1 MPHLEAIWVQP
12 RREGAAA
19 GEAEGCRAVRRHRWH
34 SVIICNVA
42 LSIGMP
48 KRKANSTPRSAQP
61 PPRGR
66 HICACIQ
73 GLYIGAGVFMR
84 IHRARARARTNTY
97 AYVASE
103 CYVWGIPVASASET
117 GHHPRVSICMLI
129 PNRPSS
135 STSPPRGAGRASRSA
150 ERVFFSTS
158 WRMPSANAEDP
169 CRSEG
174 TQRRVYPGLFQR
186 CPLIR
191 SSPRRSPL
199 VCPEKL
205 SKVDPRSGPIFE
217 ALASE
222 FPNVRSSALYLEAL

>member
-1 MPHLEAIWVQP
+1 MSCRTPAPMALRDHMQCGPIYRYAETKSEFDAALS
-12 RREGAAA
+12 AAA
-19 GEAEGCRAVRRHRWH
+19 AKGQAHLCMHSRPVHRRRRVYAH
-34 SVIICNVA
+34 
-42 LSIGMP
+42 
-48 KRKANSTPRSAQP
+48 P
-61 PPRGR
+61 P
-66 HICACIQ
+66 
-73 GLYIGAGVFMR
+73 
-84 IHRARARARTNTY
+84 RARARTNTY